1 MVFTK
6 FSLFAN
12 LGEIVLTCKMNY
24 GISGENDETDI
35 EFKNLSIID
44 QDQVFYLN
52 LEEKWLSVESKKD
65 IDEGK
70 IKYSKNDFALSDS
83 TIFSMSYYENNG
95 RLIRKNT
102 IELNRYTGFV
112 KHEFNTFNETIY
124 RTGRCIANKKK
135 KLF

>member
-1 MVFTK
+1 MCTVKMRLIFLIIVLTK

-12 LGEIVLTCKMNY
+12 VGEIVLTCKMNY

-70 IKYSKNDFALSDS
+70 IKYSKNDFGLSDS
-83 TIFSMSYYENNG
+83 TIFSMSLANL
-95 RLIRKNT
+95 RLVMGSIFLEVRPGTLYK
-102 IELNRYTGFV
+102 ITGIGQAFATAL
-112 KHEFNTFNETIY
+112 K
-124 RTGRCIANKKK
+124 C
-135 KLF
+135 